1 MVLLLTSIN
10 TFLYPQN
17 GYEGLYQT
25 WEQYAR
31 TALGYALDRIAKLEK
46 LRLGDAETIDNLHA
60 MIDGALSRIA
70 SIESDEVNDDAVDN
84 SLITLVGSLS
94 SQINTCT
101 QRIEQ
106 AETALSDVANR
117 VTTLEL

>member
-1 MVLLLTSIN
+1 MTAKILVDTDAPIIEARNNL
-10 TFLYPQN
+10 
-17 GYEGLYQT
+17 LYQT
-25 WEQYAR
+25 WEQWAR
-31 TALGYALDRIAKLEK
+31 TALGYALDRIATLEK
-46 LRLGDAETIDNLHA
+46 LRLEDAETIANLRTL
-60 MIDGALSRIA
+60 IDGALSRIA

-94 SQINTCT
+94 SQITTWT